1 MPAGCYRRRSEF
13 AFGAH
18 NRDDAGIAARQSCS
32 TSRRE
37 ALLEISRMRETW
49 QKRRNQLR
57 AKPSRHH
64 EHYLRLATHPAA
76 HLKRPEMPATAAHPI
91 RSGDTGQ
98 SRIITN
104 FLRPRGMPDTARWTL
119 RQALRALS
127 CGDGA
132 LIG

>member
-37 ALLEISRMRETW
+37 ALLEFSRMRETW

-64 EHYLRLATHPAA
+64 EHYLHPATHPSA

-91 RSGDTGQ
+91 RSGTPGKAA
-98 SRIITN
+98 SSLT
-104 FLRPRGMPDTARWTL
+104 
-119 RQALRALS
+119 S
-127 CGDGA
+127 CGLVECRTRRGGHYGKHFEHFRA
-132 LIG
+132 GMAP